1 MVSFLAQR
9 ILQGFL
15 AIFLVLSMVFVV
27 LNISGDPIRMMLPP
41 TATQEDVEAMREAF
55 GFDQPLVFRY
65 FTFLNQMA
73 HLDFGHSVQ
82 TRRPALDMVLGR
94 LPATLFLAFSALFL
108 ALLIGVPLG
117 ILAAVKRG
125 SILDT
130 LAVLL
135 SMVGQSTPV
144 FWIALVLIFLF
155 GVIYPVLPPSGYGT
169 AAHLVLPA
177 TSLALFLLAGMTR
190 VTRTSLIEVLNLPYV
205 TTARSKGVREHVVI
219 IKHALRN
226 AAIPVITQLTLQMRF
241 VIGGS
246 VVVESIFGW
255 PGLGQLLAQAAF
267 ARDYPVVIACTLFV
281 SLFIV
286 LFNIALDL
294 SYSAIDPRIRLWD

>member
-1 MVSFLAQR
+1 MFSFLGQR
-9 ILQGFL
+9 IFQGLL

-27 LNISGDPIRMMLPP
+27 LNVSGDPIRLLLPP
-41 TATQEDVEAMREAF
+41 TASQEDVEAMRERF
-55 GFDQPLVFRY
+55 GFNRPLVLRY
-65 FTFLNQMA
+65 VAFLNQMVR
-73 HLDFGHSVQ
+73 LDFGDSVQ
-82 TRRPALDMVLGR
+82 TRRPALGMVLQR
-94 LPATLFLAFSALFL
+94 LPATLLLAFSALGL
-108 ALLIGVPLG
+108 AALFGIPLG
-117 ILAAVKRG
+117 IVAAVRRG
-125 SILDT
+125 SNLDT

-144 FWIALVLIFLF
+144 FWIALVLILLF
-155 GVIYPVLPPSGYGT
+155 GVTFPVLPPSGYGT

-177 TSLALFLLAGMTR
+177 ASLSLFLLAGMTR

-205 TTARSKGVREHVVI
+205 TVARSKGVREVLVV

-226 AAIPVITQLTLQMRF
+226 AAIPVMTQLTLQMRF

-267 ARDYPVVIACTLFV
+267 ARDYPVVISCTFFV
-281 SLFIV
+281 SLFIIV
-286 LFNIALDL
+286 FNIALDL
-294 SYSAIDPRIRLWD
+294 SYSAVDPRIRLWD